1 MVIIKPYFRK
11 SVIHDKI
18 EISFISEIYIYYLNS
33 VWFAVFGHRAKLYR
47 YDNATKEWK
56 ERGVGEMKI
65 LYHAGHG
72 SYRLLLRREQVHKI
86 VCNFLLT
93 PDVEFRPLSTSDQ
106 AWMWAGINYIEQEA
120 CAEQLAIKFKSS
132 DVARQFK
139 AHIDKIQQELREKK
153 NTQGNNYNN
162 L

>member
-1 MVIIKPYFRK
+1 MLK
-11 SVIHDKI
+11 SVNYDDKI
-18 EISFISEIYIYYLNS
+18 RISSFIPRYILFEF
-33 VWFAVFGHRAKLYR
+33 FAVFAHRAKLYR

-86 VCNFLLT
+86 VCNFLLN
-93 PDVEFRPLSTSDQ
+93 PDVEFHPLSTSDQ
-106 AWMWAGINYIEQEA
+106 AWMWAGMNFIEQEA
-120 CAEQLAIKFKSS
+120 CAEQLAVKFKSS

-139 AHIDKIQQELREKK
+139 AHIDKIQQELKEKK
-153 NTQGNNYNN
+153 NTQGNTYNN

>member
-1 MVIIKPYFRK
+1 M
-11 SVIHDKI
+11 
-18 EISFISEIYIYYLNS
+18 
-33 VWFAVFGHRAKLYR
+33 FAHRAKLYR

-86 VCNFLLT
+86 VCNFLLN

-106 AWMWAGINYIEQEA
+106 AWMWAGMNYIEQEA
-120 CAEQLAIKFKSS
+120 CAEQLAVKFKSP

-139 AHIDKIQQELREKK
+139 VHIDKIQQELQEKK
-153 NTQGNNYNN
+153 NTQGNNYDFSIIR
-162 L
+162 